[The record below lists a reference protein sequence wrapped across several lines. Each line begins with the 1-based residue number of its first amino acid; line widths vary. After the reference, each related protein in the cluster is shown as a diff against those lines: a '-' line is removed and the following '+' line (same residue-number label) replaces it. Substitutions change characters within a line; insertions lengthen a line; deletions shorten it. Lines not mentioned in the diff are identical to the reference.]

1 MSRAN
6 IDLIRLAYDVAW
18 PQRSIDGFQD
28 RFADDFIWRQRPEFP
43 GRSVYARDEMLEL
56 WADLDATF
64 SEYKL
69 EAVDYADAGEYVVVT
84 VSTSSRLRG
93 SDHRVEAT
101 LWHVWR
107 VIDGLVAEAVT
118 YSSRRAAL
126 EAAGMAE

>member
-1 MSRAN
+1 M
-6 IDLIRLAYDVAW
+6 V
-18 PQRSIDGFQD
+18 
-28 RFADDFIWRQRPEFP
+28 
-43 GRSVYARDEMLEL
+43 EL

-84 VSTSSRLRG
+84 VNTSSRPRG

-118 YSSRRAAL
+118 YRSHREAL
-126 EAAGMAE
+126 EAAGMPE